1 MLRPR
6 RTVCQKGRVNPA
18 RRPLTP
24 HVARRALAVLATVLG
39 LVFMASGPARAH
51 EVRPALV
58 QIQEAGDGAVEV
70 TWKQPVAGDVGLRIS
85 PRLSG
90 GALDRPPDRETL
102 TDAYRIRTWRLPPG
116 QALSGQTL
124 SVDGLSMTVTDVLV
138 RVKTPTAEVSTVLK
152 PANPSLRLDLEGPAG
167 AAVPAYLRMGVEHI
181 LMGLDHLAFVLGL
194 LLLIGLNLGV
204 VKAVT
209 AFTVAHSVTLAATA
223 LGLVQVDPAVVE
235 VLVALSIVFVA
246 VELAAAPGSAPTLT
260 RRRPWLVALAFGLL
274 HGFAFAGALAQVGL
288 PREAAPEALLLFNIG
303 VEIGQLLFLGAA
315 VLVILALRR
324 IRPRLTFLT
333 DGVVR
338 LAPAYV
344 IGGVAAY
351 WLVERIAGV
360 F

>member
-6 RTVCQKGRVNPA
+6 RPVCQNSRVIPA

-24 HVARRALAVLATVLG
+24 DAARRALAALAAVLG
-39 LVFMASGPARAH
+39 LVFLATSSALAH

-58 QIQEAGDGAVEV
+58 QIQEAADGAIEV

-138 RVKTPTAEVSTVLK
+138 RVQTRSAEVSTVLK

-167 AAVPAYLRMGVEHI
+167 VAVPAYLRMGIEHI
-181 LMGLDHLAFVLGL
+181 LTGLDHLAFVLGL

-209 AFTVAHSVTLAATA
+209 AFTVAHSLTLAATA
-223 LGLVQVDPAVVE
+223 LGLVQVDPAVIE

-246 VELAAAPGSAPTLT
+246 VELAAGPDAPAPLT

-274 HGFAFAGALAQVGL
+274 HGFVGL
-288 PREAAPEALLLFNIG
+288 PKEAAPQALLLFNIG

-315 VLVILALRR
+315 VVAILALRQ
-324 IRPRLTFLT
+324 IRPRLPFLT
-333 DGVVR
+333 DGFVR
-338 LAPAYV
+338 QAPAYL
-344 IGGVAAY
+344 IGGVSAY
-351 WLVERIAGV
+351 WLIARIAGV